1 MCRRYGDRKLLV
13 SPTLIRIGL
22 DKEKADPY
30 YIAAYLSSAEGKAML
45 DGCRSGK
52 VLRYCTQRVKGV

>member
-1 MCRRYGDRKLLV
+1 MCRRYGGQKASV

-30 YIAAYLSSAEGKAML
+30 YIAAYLSSAEGKAMI

-52 VLRYCTQRVKGV
+52 VVRILHTKGV